1 MIRRPPRSTLFPY
14 TTLFRSRYS
23 TLEQRVVDSGGVELP
38 VQLGT
43 RAGKERAVRADHEAV
58 YVEERQREE
67 QDVVGGPPPGGGH
80 RPGGGGEG
88 GGERQSTFSAGRRPR
103 GGRGRRPIRRA
114 SEGGGV
120 GGLSAPQGN

>member
-67 QDVVGGPPPGGGH
+67 QDVVGGPTPGGAN
-80 RPGGGGEG
+80 RPGVGDGGGGQEH
-88 GGERQSTFSAGRRPR
+88 RNFVIGR
-103 GGRGRRPIRRA
+103 A
-114 SEGGGV
+114 HV
-120 GGLSAPQGN
+120 